1 VHMGNL
7 LAKPIKNLIMHKLAV
22 CRMSGMIC
30 KCPKKN
36 PKNLA
41 SVSVIHPALAIILAA
56 LCFVSLYYCIS
67 IDMHSRCLLLIDT
80 DANVILMI
88 YNPILYQF

>member
-1 VHMGNL
+1 
-7 LAKPIKNLIMHKLAV
+7 MHKLAV

-30 KCPKKN
+30 KCPKEN

-56 LCFVSLYYCIS
+56 LWFCFSVL
-67 IDMHSRCLLLIDT
+67 
-80 DANVILMI
+80 
-88 YNPILYQF
+88 LYQYRYA